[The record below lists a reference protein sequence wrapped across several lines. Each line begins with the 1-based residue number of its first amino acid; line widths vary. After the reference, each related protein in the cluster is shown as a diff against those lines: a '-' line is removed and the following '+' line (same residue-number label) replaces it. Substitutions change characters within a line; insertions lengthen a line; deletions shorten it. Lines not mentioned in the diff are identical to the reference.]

1 MHNLCEVA
9 EKKVS
14 MVLRLRQITYIKV
27 FAFSFLCTLFV
38 IYLHLALPSMFNQF
52 AKTNFFFSDVSTRI
66 SEPYGEYVWNL
77 HTTHP
82 VFARRQLTTQVVHL
96 FQHVFDIGIMPA
108 FILLQSLLLFFS
120 GVALFYFIRAVELEK
135 YWFVSLAAFYT
146 TFPILFAFLPS
157 IWSYDDLWQIFFLF
171 LVLAN
176 AWNRRYT
183 FTLFFL
189 FLALVSRESTILA
202 FPGIFGIMVYRG
214 YAGVKTKISFRSIF
228 THGLMLLL
236 PIVVYMLY
244 YVALGRI
251 LHMQGSDVA
260 YMTTER
266 FRHVMYN
273 FQNTAYSVE
282 SLVAPVLVY
291 GLAVYALF
299 RSLQGGYMKETFFPL
314 VIGFVVTMFVN
325 VLAVY
330 TGGHAYEMRLFFLPL
345 VFLYPLLGFLYM
357 KELRTIRDIV
367 KKHTMHRRAAPI
379 LFTYFISF
387 FLCIFATIV
396 FSFFVYSPVGG
407 GPVSMIYQC
416 FLFLVLFFIALSM
429 CLHSVDK
436 SLKRILS

>member
-171 LVLAN
+171 
-176 AWNRRYT
+176 RRQK
-183 FTLFFL
+183 
-189 FLALVSRESTILA
+189 R
-202 FPGIFGIMVYRG
+202 
-214 YAGVKTKISFRSIF
+214 
-228 THGLMLLL
+228 LL
-236 PIVVYMLY
+236 
-244 YVALGRI
+244 
-251 LHMQGSDVA
+251 
-260 YMTTER
+260 
-266 FRHVMYN
+266 
-273 FQNTAYSVE
+273 
-282 SLVAPVLVY
+282 
-291 GLAVYALF
+291 
-299 RSLQGGYMKETFFPL
+299 
-314 VIGFVVTMFVN
+314 
-325 VLAVY
+325 
-330 TGGHAYEMRLFFLPL
+330 
-345 VFLYPLLGFLYM
+345 
-357 KELRTIRDIV
+357 
-367 KKHTMHRRAAPI
+367 
-379 LFTYFISF
+379 
-387 FLCIFATIV
+387 
-396 FSFFVYSPVGG
+396 
-407 GPVSMIYQC
+407 
-416 FLFLVLFFIALSM
+416 
-429 CLHSVDK
+429 
-436 SLKRILS
+436 